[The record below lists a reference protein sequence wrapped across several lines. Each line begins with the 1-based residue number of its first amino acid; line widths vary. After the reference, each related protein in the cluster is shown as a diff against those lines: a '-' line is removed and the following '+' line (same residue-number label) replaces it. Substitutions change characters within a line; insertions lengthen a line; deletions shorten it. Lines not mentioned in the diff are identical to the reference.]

1 MSYMLKQSKVWLAL
15 LGATVA
21 LGALVGTASARNLS
35 ISNQNIRAT
44 WTAMEFSN
52 PSAGVLVRCPVTLEG
67 SLHSRTIA
75 KVLNSLIG
83 FITRAIVGEG
93 SCTGGTARVRT
104 ETLPWHVTYQ
114 GFTGTLPNI
123 LTIRTTVVRPGF
135 DVTATFFGFPL
146 TCRFRASNV
155 NGVFNR
161 EVGGVLTNVQV
172 EGRGLVGEGGFGCE
186 SGNLAG
192 TSATLTLLGAV
203 TRLTVTL
210 I

>member
-1 MSYMLKQSKVWLAL
+1 MLKQSKVWLAL

-44 WTAMEFSN
+44 WATMEFSN
-52 PSAGVLVRCPVTLEG
+52 PGAGVLVRCPVTLEG

-75 KVLNSLIG
+75 KVAGSLIG
-83 FITRAIVGEG
+83 FITRALVAEA
-93 SCTGGTARVRT
+93 SCTGGRARVRG

-123 LTIRTTVVRPGF
+123 VRLNTSVVRPAF
-135 DVTATFFGFPL
+135 DVTATFFGFPI
-146 TCRFRASNV
+146 TCTFRTSNV
-155 NGVFNR
+155 NGIFNR
-161 EVGGVLTNVQV
+161 EAGGALTNVQV
-172 EGRGLVGEGGFGCE
+172 EGRELVGEGGFGCE
-186 SGNLAG
+186 RGNLSG
-192 TSATLTLLGAV
+192 TSTSLTLQGAN

>member
-1 MSYMLKQSKVWLAL
+1 MMKQSKVWLAL

-35 ISNQNIRAT
+35 ISNQSIRAT
-44 WTAMEFSN
+44 WAAMEFSN

-75 KVLNSLIG
+75 KVVNSLIG
-83 FITRAIVGEG
+83 YITRAAVAEG
-93 SCTGGTARVRT
+93 SCVGGRARVRT

-114 GFTGTLPNI
+114 GFSGTLPNI
-123 LTIRTTVVRPGF
+123 LTIRTTVARPAF
-135 DVTATFFGFPL
+135 DVTATFFGFPI
-146 TCRFRASNV
+146 TCTFRTSNV
-155 NGVFNR
+155 NGIFNR
-161 EVGGVLTNVQV
+161 EAGGALTNVQV
-172 EGRGLVGEGGFGCE
+172 EGRELAGEGGFGCE
-186 SGNLAG
+186 RGNLAG
-192 TSATLTLLGAV
+192 TSTSLTLLGAA

>member
-1 MSYMLKQSKVWLAL
+1 MLKQSKVWLAL

-35 ISNQNIRAT
+35 ISNESIRAT
-44 WTAMEFSN
+44 WTGMEFSN

-75 KVLNSLIG
+75 KTVGSLMG
-83 FITRAIVGEG
+83 YITRAIAAEG
-93 SCTGGTARVRT
+93 SCTGGSATVRR

-123 LTIRTTVVRPGF
+123 LTIRTAVVRPGF
-135 DVTATFFGFPL
+135 DVSASFFGIRL
-146 TCRFRASNV
+146 TCRFRTTNV
-155 NGVFNR
+155 NGIFNR
-161 EVGGVLTNVQV
+161 EAGGALTSAVV
-172 EGRGLVGEGGFGCE
+172 EGRELVGEGGFGCE
-186 SGNLAG
+186 RGNLAG
-192 TSATLTLLGAV
+192 TSATLTQLGTT

>member
-1 MSYMLKQSKVWLAL
+1 MLKQSKVWLAL

-35 ISNQNIRAT
+35 ISSQTIRAT
-44 WTAMEFSN
+44 WTAMEFSS

-75 KVLNSLIG
+75 KTAGSLMG
-83 FITRAIVGEG
+83 YITRAVVAEA
-93 SCTGGTARVRT
+93 SCSGGRARVRG

-123 LTIRTTVVRPGF
+123 TSIRTTVTRPGF
-135 DVTATFFGFPL
+135 DVTAVFFGFNV
-146 TCRFRASNV
+146 TCSYRTTNV
-155 NGVFNR
+155 NGTFNR
-161 EVGGVLTNVQV
+161 EAGGALTNVQV
-172 EGRGLVGEGGFGCE
+172 EGRELVSEGFGCGN
-186 SGNLAG
+186 GNLAG
-192 TSATLTLLGAV
+192 TSAAPTVLGTT